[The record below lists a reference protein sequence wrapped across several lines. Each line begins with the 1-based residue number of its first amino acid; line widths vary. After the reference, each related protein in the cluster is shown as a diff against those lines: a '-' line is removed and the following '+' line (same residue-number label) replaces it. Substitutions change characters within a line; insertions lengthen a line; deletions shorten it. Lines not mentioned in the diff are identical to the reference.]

1 MPRNTVRSS
10 PTEGRI
16 SKSDDGVCTS
26 PIALTRT
33 GKLVNPWEW
42 VEQLPKDE
50 PVVFIFG
57 AMAHG
62 HIDKENTSYVRSG
75 SVLSDSLIVVF
86 LTSGFSMVQ
95 LDEQISISEYPLS
108 GAHAIT
114 RLLNAFERNW
124 GIL

>member
-1 MPRNTVRSS
+1 MPRNTVRFCGDW
-10 PTEGRI
+10 EG
-16 SKSDDGVCTS
+16 SCCADQPFV
-26 PIALTRT
+26 ALTRT

-42 VEQLPKDE
+42 VETLPKDE

-62 HIDKENTSYVRSG
+62 HIDKENTNYVRR
-75 SVLSDSLIVVF
+75 VLVVQKGLRLKA
-86 LTSGFSMVQ
+86 LTYRFFVLQ

-114 RLLNAFERNW
+114 RLLNAFERHW